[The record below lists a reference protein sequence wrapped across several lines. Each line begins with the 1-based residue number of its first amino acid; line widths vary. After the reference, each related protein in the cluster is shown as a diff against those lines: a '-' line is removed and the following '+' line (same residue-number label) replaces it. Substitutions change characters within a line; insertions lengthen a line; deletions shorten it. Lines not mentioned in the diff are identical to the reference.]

1 MVNKALALF
10 QARQDFESAGNLC
23 QEALQ
28 LDPTCDVA
36 VATLAQLLL
45 QQNKVE
51 EAVVMFSRSAELAR
65 TEPELVNALTYEH
78 VRADRL
84 DLLLLFPS
92 SVGGTGPALP
102 GKQLLTGSFC
112 GHSGGVAGDKGTDC
126 LYTQLPDG
134 E

>member
-10 QARQDFESAGNLC
+10 QARQDFESASVLC
-23 QEALQ
+23 EEALQ

-51 EAVVMFSRSAELAR
+51 EAVTMFARSAELAR

-78 VRADRL
+78 VRSFLSLSSSSLLVADINFVCVQATRAQIA
-84 DLLLLFPS
+84 FTRNYPS
-92 SVGGTGPALP
+92 VN
-102 GKQLLTGSFC
+102 
-112 GHSGGVAGDKGTDC
+112 H
-126 LYTQLPDG
+126 
-134 E
+134 